1 MSLNLTP
8 KQVGDVTLVA
18 ASGRITLGEEVASLR
33 DQILRLAASGQHKI
47 VLNLAEVSYVD
58 SSGMGELVS
67 VYSAVRN
74 QGGML
79 KLLNLTKRVQ
89 DLLRMTKLSSLFEVF
104 EDEATALSSFAETKA
119 TGG

>member
-1 MSLNLTP
+1 MSLNLTS

-18 ASGRITLGEEVASLR
+18 ASGRITLGEEVTSLR
-33 DQILRLAASGQHKI
+33 DQILKLAASGRNKI
-47 VLNLAEVSYVD
+47 VLNLADVSYVD

-67 VYSAVRN
+67 VYSSVRN

-89 DLLRMTKLSSLFEVF
+89 DLLRMTKLSTLFEVF
-104 EDEATALSSFAETKA
+104 EDEAVAVRSFAETKA
-119 TGG
+119 SGG